1 MTENILIAVAWPYAN
16 ADIHA
21 GNITGSHLP
30 GDIVARYHRLRGRNV
45 LMVSGSDSHGT
56 AITIKADQLG
66 VLPEEIYKHYH
77 PRFIE
82 LFKKLGISYD
92 IFTSTHT
99 ENHFDVAQKVFL
111 TLLENGYLKT
121 SVSKQWFSP
130 TLGRFLPDRYVEGTC
145 YICGNTEARSDQ
157 CEKCGNELEAEKLIN
172 PRSKVDGS
180 TPELRET
187 EHFFLDLSTLEPQI
201 EDFLKARES
210 YWRPNVLRQSLGTI
224 QSVGLKPTSIT
235 RDLDWG
241 IPVPLED
248 WKGKSLYVWFEA
260 VMGYLSSAI
269 EWARLTGNENAWRD
283 WWIDQAA
290 KSFYFIGKDNI
301 TFHAV
306 TWPAE
311 LLGMGDGFDRK
322 MGTADPQPLV
332 LPYNVPA
339 NEFMNLEGRKI
350 SGSHNWAVWG
360 LDALERY
367 DADAI
372 RYYLTSAM
380 PEQRDTDWDWEEFFQ
395 RNNNELVATWGNL
408 VNRVLSFTYKNFEGK
423 IPNPGQL
430 RESDEAL
437 LQVIKTGFE
446 SVAAKLEQVEL
457 KAALAEVMSL
467 AGEVNKYLDVHAP
480 WFEIKTDREQ
490 AAKSL
495 YTAIQAIEWL
505 KLMSA
510 PFLPHTSE
518 TLHQL
523 MAHDL
528 PLFGEQFS
536 RFEEDKLGE
545 HEIMG
550 LDTSHSEGRPGQDIW
565 KPVELEAGKA
575 FNQPVPLIKKLDHGI
590 VEEERARLGKPSE

>member
-16 ADIHA
+16 SDIHA

-66 VLPEEIYKHYH
+66 KAPEEIYKYYH

-82 LFKKLGISYD
+82 LFQKLGISYD

-111 TLLENGYLKT
+111 SLLENGYLKT
-121 SVSKQWFSP
+121 SVSKQWYSQ

-145 YICGNTEARSDQ
+145 YFCGNPDARSDQ

-180 TPELRET
+180 TPELKET
-187 EHFFLDLSTLEPQI
+187 EHFFLDLSSLESQI
-201 EDFLKARES
+201 ESFLKARES

-241 IPVPLED
+241 IPVPLEN
-248 WKGKSLYVWFEA
+248 WNGKSLYVWFEA

-269 EWARLTGNENAWRD
+269 EWSNLTGNREAWRD
-283 WWIDQAA
+283 WWIEPSA
-290 KSFYFIGKDNI
+290 KAFYFIGKDNI

-311 LLGMGDGFDRK
+311 LLGMGSGFDQR
-322 MGTADPQPLV
+322 MGAENPQPLV

-372 RYYLTSAM
+372 RYYLTTAM

-408 VNRVLSFTYKNFEGK
+408 VNRVLSFTYKNYDGMVPE
-423 IPNPGQL
+423 PGEL
-430 RESDEAL
+430 RESDEEL
-437 LQVIKTGFE
+437 LKVIRAGFG
-446 SVAAKLEQVEL
+446 SVAEKLERVEL
-457 KAALAEVMSL
+457 KSALAEVMGL

-480 WFEIKTDREQ
+480 WFEIKTDRDQ

-495 YTAIQAIEWL
+495 FTAIQAIDWL
-505 KLMSA
+505 KVMSA

-523 MAHDL
+523 LAYGQT
-528 PLFGEQFS
+528 LFGRQVKHTEQ
-536 RFEEDKLGE
+536 DALGE
-545 HEIMG
+545 HEVLG
-550 LDTSHSEGRPGQDIW
+550 LDMSQAEIGPDKDVW
-565 KPVELEAGKA
+565 VAAELEGGRR
-575 FNQPVPLIKKLDHGI
+575 FNQPVPLIKKLDHKI
-590 VEEERARLGKPSE
+590 VEEERARLGQSS